1 MAEAA
6 PSSLASADCSEAQLQ
21 QQSTTPSW
29 PRWPSPTAK
38 ATALSRHINRHQ
50 PSIGHCP
57 SLTASRAGDEGS
69 GLNSLWASPDV
80 CTMYTHTWYKI
91 QNTEYRS
98 THSTSNRPPVPD
110 TCARPRPRRPRPGSV
125 VASASL
131 IWHPMLACL
140 VERSLVPSHSTPS
153 ANCQLPTDETGQKPS
168 PTRATASR
176 CRTTATIMF
185 QTGTCRSSSV
195 RHKPSLVSLDG
206 WHCCAVALPARL
218 TLCRDAQRAPC
229 LKLQIQPR
237 RPTSDAVTQ
246 PQWHN
251 RTGASAWPRALGR
264 TRYRILAAQRRP
276 REIPMPSPVPQQDI
290 APAAD
295 ASARPEHH
303 GAVGRKNIG
312 CEA

>member
-1 MAEAA
+1 M
-6 PSSLASADCSEAQLQ
+6 LV
-21 QQSTTPSW
+21 
-29 PRWPSPTAK
+29 
-38 ATALSRHINRHQ
+38 H
-50 PSIGHCP
+50 
-57 SLTASRAGDEGS
+57 
-69 GLNSLWASPDV
+69 
-80 CTMYTHTWYKI
+80 THLV
-91 QNTEYRS
+91 QNTEYRIQK
-98 THSTSNRPPVPD
+98 HRFHGQQPA
-110 TCARPRPRRPRPGSV
+110 TCARHMRQASTAPSRQCGSKRQPNL
-125 VASASL
+125 APHASL
-131 IWHPMLACL
+131 SCRTVAC
-140 VERSLVPSHSTPS
+140 PITQHT
-153 ANCQLPTDETGQKPS
+153 NCQLPTDETGQKPS

-195 RHKPSLVSLDG
+195 RHKPSLVSLHG

-251 RTGASAWPRALGR
+251 RTGASAWPESSRPHK
-264 TRYRILAAQRRP
+264 ILAAQKRTVART
-276 REIPMPSPVPQQDI
+276 ELGQDS

-295 ASARPEHH
+295 ASAHPEHH

>member
-1 MAEAA
+1 M
-6 PSSLASADCSEAQLQ
+6 LV
-21 QQSTTPSW
+21 
-29 PRWPSPTAK
+29 
-38 ATALSRHINRHQ
+38 H
-50 PSIGHCP
+50 
-57 SLTASRAGDEGS
+57 
-69 GLNSLWASPDV
+69 
-80 CTMYTHTWYKI
+80 THLV
-91 QNTEYRS
+91 QNTEYRIQK
-98 THSTSNRPPVPD
+98 HRFHGQQPA
-110 TCARPRPRRPRPGSV
+110 TCARHMRQASTAPSRQCGSKRQPNL
-125 VASASL
+125 APHASL
-131 IWHPMLACL
+131 SCRTVAC
-140 VERSLVPSHSTPS
+140 PITQHT
-153 ANCQLPTDETGQKPS
+153 NCQLPTDETGQKPS

-276 REIPMPSPVPQQDI
+276 REIPMPSPVPQGRS
-290 APAAD
+290 
-295 ASARPEHH
+295 SA
-303 GAVGRKNIG
+303 KI
-312 CEA
+312 